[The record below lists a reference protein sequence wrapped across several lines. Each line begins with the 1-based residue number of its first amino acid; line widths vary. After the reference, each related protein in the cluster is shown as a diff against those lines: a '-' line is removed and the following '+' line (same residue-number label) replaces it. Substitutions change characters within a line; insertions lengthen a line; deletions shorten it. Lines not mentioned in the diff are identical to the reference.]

1 MTPELFSKAK
11 GHFLWLIEMGEEKQA
26 KELELLRLDDPELAR
41 EVRSL
46 IDNHISK
53 TIIKNSVTT
62 TQGLDEST
70 FGRTGTLAFQRVR
83 SKLLGGLFP
92 ILTAICASAF
102 LAVLGWGLQ
111 SILQSQLAA
120 TTSSQLETVLD
131 LEQRLLDQWKQAAT
145 LKVESWVR
153 STTIRNA
160 ISELVAL
167 SKDSSLNSNELREKL
182 MNSPAQKL
190 LEQEINALSGIP
202 WVQSNPAENGQ
213 RYAVWNRDGTT
224 LSDWN
229 RREFPSAVGQG
240 VSPDGAAKLN
250 RVFQTLSSNARSAF
264 VYLPRAVEDNRIT
277 AEYPMETKRLQV
289 QVITAVHD
297 ENGVPIAAL
306 MIRDQRITD
315 DFEAAIKSARFD
327 ATGECYLM
335 DIDGWMINEPRSV
348 ERMKDFDLFGEYC
361 RESDN
366 RYIVRVAD
374 PGGDVFAGHTP
385 GDPVKQWV
393 RTKAARVAL
402 DKQSGMDILG
412 YRDFAGRAVV
422 GAWRWDEGLQAAII
436 VEQTKSEAFQ
446 TLDIVH
452 RVNRIAWGIP
462 LLIALGLAAVSG
474 LRARLRYGKPPLQI
488 GAYKVN
494 EKIGEGGLGIVYK
507 GQHRLLGRLA
517 AIKLL
522 KVQSTNP
529 QLAKRFEREVRMA
542 SKLVHPNAISIFDY
556 GLSDEGEFYYA
567 MEYIPGV
574 NLCELM
580 MYNKAI
586 PLSRSLHMLVQ
597 ICGAI
602 REAHL
607 AGIVH
612 RDIKPQ
618 NIMVCYR
625 AGIADVIKVLDY
637 GLVKSFVDHT
647 SSDTTVTSVLIG
659 TPKFMAPERLETPWL
674 ADPKIDI
681 YSIGTVAYYLLMG
694 HTPAVG
700 IALNGMLEAM
710 ASAQSP
716 CRELAG
722 QKAFQELV
730 RLIDFC
736 VSAEPS
742 LRPGSVGA
750 IIDVLQK
757 VQESYPWQQA
767 SAEAWWIE
775 HEANLMQFTANLR
788 EGKPTA
794 IPSNHP
800 IKHPADSPIGHQ
812 EEHLEKG

>member
-11 GHFLWLIEMGEEKQA
+11 GHFLRLIELGVEKQA
-26 KELELLRLDDPELAR
+26 KELELLRQDDPELAR

-46 IDNHISK
+46 LDNHNSK
-53 TIIKNSVTT
+53 TIIKNTVATT
-62 TQGLDEST
+62 HGPDEST
-70 FGRTGTLAFQRVR
+70 FGRTGTLVLHQVR
-83 SKLLGGLFP
+83 SKLLGRLFP
-92 ILTAICASAF
+92 IVTAICASVF

-111 SILQSQLAA
+111 SMLQSQLAE

-131 LEQRLLDQWKQAAT
+131 LEQRLLEQWKQAAS
-145 LKVESWVR
+145 LKVESWGRSSTVR
-153 STTIRNA
+153 SA
-160 ISELVAL
+160 ISVLVAL
-167 SKDSSLNSNELREKL
+167 SKDSSLDSNALRAKL
-182 MNSPAQKL
+182 MNSPAQEL
-190 LEQEINALSGIP
+190 LEKEINALSGIP
-202 WVQSNPAENGQ
+202 WDQSDPAEKGQ

-229 RREFPSAVGQG
+229 RRAFPAAVGQG
-240 VSPDGAAKLN
+240 VSPEGAAKLN
-250 RVFQTLSSNARSAF
+250 RVFQAGPGNAHATF
-264 VYLPRAVEDNRIT
+264 VYLPRAMDNNRIT

-289 QVITAVHD
+289 QVITAIYD

-315 DFEAAIKSARFD
+315 DFEAAIKSGRFD

-335 DIDGWMINEPRSV
+335 DVDGWMINEPRSV
-348 ERMKDFDLFGEYC
+348 DRMKDFDVFGEYC
-361 RESDN
+361 RKSDN

-374 PGGDVFAGHTP
+374 PGGDVFAGHKP
-385 GDPVKQWV
+385 DGPVKQWV

-402 DKQSGMDILG
+402 DKQPGINIEG

-436 VEQTKSEAFQ
+436 VEQNKSEAFQ
-446 TLDIVH
+446 TLEIVH

-462 LLIALGLAAVSG
+462 LLIALSLAAVSG
-474 LRARLRYGKPPLQI
+474 FRARLRYGKPPLQI
-488 GAYKVN
+488 GAYRVT

-507 GQHRLLGRLA
+507 GQHRLLGRMA

-529 QLAKRFEREVRMA
+529 QLTKRFEREVRMA

-556 GLSDEGEFYYA
+556 GLSDEGAFYYA

-574 NLCELM
+574 NLSELLA
-580 MYNKAI
+580 YNKSI

-607 AGIVH
+607 TGMVH

-637 GLVKSFVDHT
+637 GLVKSFVDNT
-647 SSDTTVTSVLIG
+647 SNDTTVTGVLIG

-681 YSIGTVAYYLLMG
+681 YSIGTVAYYLLTG
-694 HTPAVG
+694 HTPAPG
-700 IALNGMLEAM
+700 MTPNGMLEAM
-710 ASAQSP
+710 ASEQSSY
-716 CRELAG
+716 REIAG
-722 QKAFQELV
+722 QKAFQEFI
-730 RLIDFC
+730 RLIGFC
-736 VSAEPS
+736 VSADPS

-757 VQESYPWQQA
+757 IQESYPWQQA

-775 HEANLMQFTANLR
+775 HESNLMQFTANLR
-788 EGKPTA
+788 EGKPTG

-800 IKHPADSPIGHQ
+800 ADPPTDHK
-812 EEHLEKG
+812 EDHLEKV

>member
-11 GHFLWLIEMGEEKQA
+11 GHFLRLIELGVEKQA
-26 KELELLRLDDPELAR
+26 KELELLRQDDPELAR

-46 IDNHISK
+46 LDNHNSK
-53 TIIKNSVTT
+53 TIIKNTVATSN
-62 TQGLDEST
+62 GSDEST
-70 FGRTGTLAFQRVR
+70 FGRTGTFALYQVR
-83 SKLLGGLFP
+83 SKLLRRLFP
-92 ILTAICASAF
+92 IVAAICASVF

-111 SILQSQLAA
+111 SMLQSQLAE

-131 LEQRLLDQWKQAAT
+131 LEQRLLEQWKQAAS
-145 LKVESWVR
+145 LKVESWGRSTAVR
-153 STTIRNA
+153 SA
-160 ISELVAL
+160 ISELVAI
-167 SKDSSLNSNELREKL
+167 SKDASLDSNALRAKL
-182 MNSPAQKL
+182 LNSPAQEL
-190 LEQEINALSGIP
+190 LENEINALSGIP
-202 WVQSNPAENGQ
+202 WVQSDPAEKGQ
-213 RYAVWNRDGTT
+213 RYAVWNRYGTT

-229 RREFPSAVGQG
+229 RREFPIAVGQG
-240 VSPDGAAKLN
+240 VSPEGAAKLN
-250 RVFQTLSSNARSAF
+250 RVFQAGPGNAHATF
-264 VYLPRAVEDNRIT
+264 VYLPRAMDNNRIT

-289 QVITAVHD
+289 QVITAIHD

-315 DFEAAIKSARFD
+315 DFEAAIKSGRFD

-335 DIDGWMINEPRSV
+335 DVDGWMINEPRSV
-348 ERMKDFDLFGEYC
+348 DRMKDFGVFGEYC
-361 RESDN
+361 RKSDN

-374 PGGDVFAGHTP
+374 PGGDVFAGHKP
-385 GDPVKQWV
+385 DDPVKQWV

-402 DKQSGMDILG
+402 DKQPGINIEG

-436 VEQTKSEAFQ
+436 VEQNKSEAFQ
-446 TLDIVH
+446 TLEIVH

-462 LLIALGLAAVSG
+462 LLIALSLAAVSG
-474 LRARLRYGKPPLQI
+474 IRARLRYGKPPLQI
-488 GAYKVN
+488 GAYRVI

-507 GQHRLLGRLA
+507 GQHRLLGRMA

-529 QLAKRFEREVRMA
+529 QLTKRFEREVRMA

-556 GLSDEGEFYYA
+556 GLSDNGAFYYA

-574 NLCELM
+574 NLSELM
-580 MYNKAI
+580 AYNKSI

-607 AGIVH
+607 TGMVH

-637 GLVKSFVDHT
+637 GLVKSFVENT
-647 SSDTTVTSVLIG
+647 SSDTTVTGVLIG

-681 YSIGTVAYYLLMG
+681 YSIGTVAYYLLTG
-694 HTPAVG
+694 HTPAPG
-700 IALNGMLEAM
+700 MTPNGMLEAM
-710 ASAQSP
+710 ASQQSSY
-716 CRELAG
+716 RELAG
-722 QKAFQELV
+722 QKAFQELI
-730 RLIDFC
+730 RLIGFC

-757 VQESYPWQQA
+757 IQEAYPWQQA

-775 HEANLMQFTANLR
+775 HESNLMQFTANLR
-788 EGKPTA
+788 EGKPTG

-800 IKHPADSPIGHQ
+800 ADPPIDHN
-812 EEHLEKG
+812 EDHLEKV

>member
-11 GHFLWLIEMGEEKQA
+11 GHFLRLIELGKEKQA
-26 KELELLRLDDPELAR
+26 RELALLLQDDPELAR

-53 TIIKNSVTT
+53 TIIKNSDVTT
-62 TQGLDEST
+62 YGSDEST
-70 FGRTGTLAFQRVR
+70 FGRTATLALQQVR
-83 SKLLGGLFP
+83 SKLLGGFFP
-92 ILTAICASAF
+92 IITAICASAF
-102 LAVLGWGLQ
+102 LALLGWGLQ

-131 LEQRLLDQWKQAAT
+131 LEQRLLDQWKQAAS

-153 STTIRNA
+153 STTVRNA
-160 ISELVAL
+160 VAELVAV

-182 MNSPAQKL
+182 MNSPAQEL
-190 LEQEINALSGIP
+190 LEKEINALSGIP
-202 WVQSNPAENGQ
+202 WVQANPAESGQ
-213 RYAVWNRDGTT
+213 RYAVWSRDGTT
-224 LSDWN
+224 LTDWN
-229 RREFPSAVGQG
+229 RRAFPSAVGQG
-240 VSPDGAAKLN
+240 ASPEGAAKLN
-250 RVFQTLSSNARSAF
+250 RVFQTAPGNAHATF
-264 VYLPRAVEDNRIT
+264 VYLPRAMDDNRIT
-277 AEYPMETKRLQV
+277 AEYPMEAKRLQV

-297 ENGVPIAAL
+297 DNGVPIAAL
-306 MIRDQRITD
+306 MIRDQRIAD
-315 DFEAAIKSARFD
+315 DFEAAMRSGRFD

-335 DIDGWMINEPRSV
+335 DVDGWMINEPRSI
-348 ERMKDFDLFGEYC
+348 ERMKDFDFFGEYS
-361 RESDN
+361 RKSDN

-374 PGGDVFAGHTP
+374 PGGDVFAGHKP
-385 GDPVKQWV
+385 DAPVKQWV
-393 RTKAARVAL
+393 RTKAARAAL
-402 DKQSGMDILG
+402 DKQSGMDIQG

-422 GAWRWDEGLQAAII
+422 GAWRWDEVLHAAIM
-436 VEQTKSEAFQ
+436 VEQTKKEAFQ

-462 LLIALGLAAVSG
+462 LLIALALAAISG

-488 GAYKVN
+488 GAYKVSS
-494 EKIGEGGLGIVYK
+494 KLGEGGLGIVYK

-556 GLSDEGEFYYA
+556 GLTDGGAFYYA

-574 NLCELM
+574 NLSELM
-580 MYNKAI
+580 MYNKSI
-586 PLSRSLHMLVQ
+586 SLSRTLHMLVQ

-607 AGIVH
+607 AGMVH

-647 SSDTTVTSVLIG
+647 PGDTTVTSVLIG

-681 YSIGTVAYYLLMG
+681 YSIGTVAYYLLTG
-694 HTPAVG
+694 HTPAPG
-700 IALNGMLEAM
+700 ITPNAILEAM
-710 ASAQSP
+710 ASEQSP
-716 CRELAG
+716 YRELVG

-730 RLIDFC
+730 RLIGFC
-736 VSAEPS
+736 ISAEPS

-750 IIDVLQK
+750 IVDVLQK
-757 VQESYPWQQA
+757 IQESYPWQQA

-775 HEANLMQFTANLR
+775 HEANLMEFTANLR
-788 EGKPTA
+788 EGKPTG

-800 IKHPADSPIGHQ
+800 SNDPAENPIGHKAD
-812 EEHLEKG
+812 HLEKV

>member
-11 GHFLWLIEMGEEKQA
+11 RHFLRLIELGEEKQA
-26 KELELLRLDDPELAR
+26 KELELLRQDDPELAR

-53 TIIKNSVTT
+53 TIIKNSDATT
-62 TQGLDEST
+62 HGSDEST
-70 FGRTGTLAFQRVR
+70 FGRTGTLALQQVR

-92 ILTAICASAF
+92 IVTAMCASAF
-102 LAVLGWGLQ
+102 LALLGWGLQ
-111 SILQSQLAA
+111 SILQNQLAE

-153 STTIRNA
+153 STTVRTA
-160 ISELVAL
+160 IAELVAL
-167 SKDSSLNSNELREKL
+167 SKDSSLDSNELRAKL
-182 MNSPAQKL
+182 MNSPAQDL
-190 LEQEINALSGIP
+190 LEKEINALSGIP
-202 WVQSNPAENGQ
+202 WVQTSPAESGQ

-224 LSDWN
+224 LTDWN
-229 RREFPSAVGQG
+229 RRAFPSAVGQG
-240 VSPDGAAKLN
+240 ASPEGAAKLN
-250 RVFQTLSSNARSAF
+250 RVFQTVPGNGHVTF
-264 VYLPRAVEDNRIT
+264 VYLPRAMDDNRIT
-277 AEYPMETKRLQV
+277 ADYPIETKRLQV
-289 QVITAVHD
+289 QVVTAVHD
-297 ENGVPIAAL
+297 DNGVPIAAL

-315 DFEAAIKSARFD
+315 DFEAAIKSGRFE

-361 RESDN
+361 RKSDN

-374 PGGDVFAGHTP
+374 PGGDVFAGHKP
-385 GDPVKQWV
+385 DDPVKQWV

-402 DKQSGMDILG
+402 DKQPGMDIHG

-422 GAWRWDEGLQAAII
+422 GAWRWDEGLRAAII
-436 VEQTKSEAFQ
+436 VEQTKSEAFK
-446 TLDIVH
+446 TLEIVH

-462 LLIALGLAAVSG
+462 LLIALGLVAVSG

-488 GAYKVN
+488 GAYKVI

-522 KVQSTNP
+522 KVHSTNP

-542 SKLVHPNAISIFDY
+542 SKLVHPNAINIFDY
-556 GLSDEGEFYYA
+556 GLSNDGAFYYA

-574 NLCELM
+574 NLSELM
-580 MYNKAI
+580 MYNKSI

-607 AGIVH
+607 AGMVH

-625 AGIADVIKVLDY
+625 AGIADVVKVLDY
-637 GLVKSFVDHT
+637 GLVKSFVDNT
-647 SSDTTVTSVLIG
+647 SSDTTVTNVLIG

-681 YSIGTVAYYLLMG
+681 YSIGTVAYYLLSG
-694 HTPAVG
+694 HTPAPG
-700 IALNGMLEAM
+700 ITPNAMLEAM
-710 ASAQSP
+710 SSEQSLY
-716 CRELAG
+716 REFAG

-730 RLIDFC
+730 RLIGFC
-736 VSAEPS
+736 VSPEPS

-750 IIDVLQK
+750 IVDVLQK
-757 VQESYPWQQA
+757 IQESYPWQQA

-794 IPSNHP
+794 IPGNN
-800 IKHPADSPIGHQ
+800 PAGNPNGHKAD
-812 EEHLEKG
+812 HIEKV